1 MKTIKFNVVTHGKDA
16 AKLLESRSMDLRLL
30 NHLPEHGLISFEHGE
45 VVAMGFLRRMEGPY
59 VIYDSFITNPSAT
72 SDQRDRALSVILS
85 KLEDWCKLS
94 DVSKLIAF
102 TVDRGLNK
110 RLITKQGFE
119 IDQDMRFFYKTLN
132 YLD

>member
-1 MKTIKFNVVTHGKDA
+1 MKTIKFNLVTHGKDA

-45 VVAMGFLRRMEGPY
+45 VIAMGFLRRMEGPY
-59 VIYDSFITNPSAT
+59 VIYDSFITSPT
-72 SDQRDRALSVILS
+72 STSEQRDRALGVITN
-85 KLEDWCKLS
+85 KLEDWCKETN
-94 DVSKLIAF
+94 VSKLIAF

-110 RLITKQGFE
+110 RLITKLGFE
-119 IDQDMRFFYKTLN
+119 LDQDMRFFHKTLN